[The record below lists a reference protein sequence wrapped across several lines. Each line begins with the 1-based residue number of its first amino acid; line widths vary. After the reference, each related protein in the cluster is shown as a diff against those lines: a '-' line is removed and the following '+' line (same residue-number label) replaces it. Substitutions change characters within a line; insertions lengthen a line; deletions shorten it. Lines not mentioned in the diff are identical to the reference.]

1 VDGQSQSD
9 ARAVRI
15 AALKASIEELRRER
29 RRVLGIVTTAR
40 LDPQSQVTMDD
51 RLRAIQE
58 KLRLELSRL
67 SDLEKTLD

>member
-1 VDGQSQSD
+1 MDGQSQSD